1 MTAPSNRTY
10 PAGSTKTAWRKRKSF
25 KDKLMS
31 KTKTG
36 LSEELKKAEKAWK
49 EIKFK
54 DLDAKKQK
62 ANTLARA
69 QKKLL
74 KARVAEANVLA
85 AKVALTVARDK
96 AIITA
101 RNEALSDKAQAAA
114 GKIAKGLDNAIDRL
128 NNVNLSDFDKAIARL
143 SK

>member
-49 EIKFK
+49 NIKFK

-62 ANTLARA
+62 
-69 QKKLL
+69 
-74 KARVAEANVLA
+74 
-85 AKVALTVARDK
+85 
-96 AIITA
+96 
-101 RNEALSDKAQAAA
+101 
-114 GKIAKGLDNAIDRL
+114 
-128 NNVNLSDFDKAIARL
+128 
-143 SK
+143 SKSWPAHRKNC